1 MREYF
6 FEDIKDL
13 IGHLKSLN
21 PDMGPIRLQK
31 TLYFLF
37 AFYGATYG
45 SIGNENNG
53 NKDELLSEVDSGFYP
68 SQLFKNDFEAWQYGP
83 VIREVYKS
91 NKNEEY
97 EDLSDEIGSKYN
109 QRNEKDVI
117 LFLDGLV
124 DDLKE
129 MSDFALVDRTHQDKA
144 WKDKFDADDPY
155 ASNKI
160 DKQTLV
166 QEYKEKIKAASEIWE
181 KI

>member
-6 FEDIKDL
+6 FDNIKDL
-13 IGHLKSLN
+13 IAHLKHID

-45 SIGNENNG
+45 SIGNENNEEK
-53 NKDELLSEVDSGFYP
+53 NELASEVDSDFYP
-68 SQLFKNDFEAWQYGP
+68 KQLFANDFEAWQYGP
-83 VIREVYKS
+83 VVREVYKS
-91 NKNEEY
+91 NKNDEY

-117 LFLDGLV
+117 LFLDDLV

-144 WKDKFDADDPY
+144 WKDKFDAVNPY

-160 DKQTLV
+160 DKQALV
-166 QEYKEKIKAASEIWE
+166 QEYKEKIKAAS
-181 KI
+181 

>member
-68 SQLFKNDFEAWQYGP
+68 KQLFADDFEAWQYGP
-83 VIREVYKS
+83 VIRDVYFG
-91 NKNEEY
+91 NKNDEYECLEDKIKEEY
-97 EDLSDEIGSKYN
+97 SNNND
-109 QRNEKDVI
+109 KDVI

-124 DDLKE
+124 NDMKE

-166 QEYKEKIKAASEIWE
+166 QEYKEKIKAASEI
-181 KI
+181 